1 MAIRYRK
8 VQNKLNNSPTFGKW
22 YARAV
27 VLDTIDTKRL
37 AEEIS
42 HSTTVTYADV
52 MAVLWEVSV
61 AMKTHLLNSQRVV
74 LDGIGAFKVGISSK
88 PSDTAAD
95 CDGTKITNFRIL
107 YKPESTFNATGVNAK
122 GHRTGIYIKNL
133 LEGVTTKETPKNT
146 VKDAKPQPGGKT
158 ENGGKTEGQG

>member
-1 MAIRYRK
+1 MRAAGAHASGGAAI
-8 VQNKLNNSPTFGKW
+8 
-22 YARAV
+22 
-27 VLDTIDTKRL
+27 
-37 AEEIS
+37 
-42 HSTTVTYADV
+42 STG
-52 MAVLWEVSV
+52 S
-61 AMKTHLLNSQRVV
+61 RR
-74 LDGIGAFKVGISSK
+74 
-88 PSDTAAD
+88 
-95 CDGTKITNFRIL
+95 TNFRIL